1 MIDLN
6 IVCSSMSFMEPQ
18 VKKSELPPPGLPKR
32 LLQGPQHGMCL
43 PLHSDDHSNN
53 AFTCES
59 SLSSSSTSPLYYKGE
74 VSPDSTRSLSSL
86 SSARTDSPL
95 DVDMAEVEMGKTMAS
110 GDDSGIQSPECRP
123 NYGDDNDNSVSVYLD
138 AKEECW
144 SDEQDDNHNVTL
156 VVTQKVGQ
164 TDQNSV
170 SLCSLESDDDEEE
183 EEEEESFLSLASE
196 DLVIKNQVL
205 EVSSSCEMAMP
216 TIALTDISQG
226 QPPDVELKS
235 SRVLNLANDLHKE
248 VVKGDLSVELIP
260 ATQAI
265 DNMNETALSPRYS
278 EGNAICTITA
288 DIKNIQVNTS
298 SKVENQP
305 KSPAKKT
312 NDLAGHGLKAKPPTR
327 AALTKATKPEVKRF
341 PRPDL
346 RNVKAKIISRA
357 SSAPRSIN
365 PEKTNANLCRSPS
378 ANKLPATAGCR
389 TKRKVEDKAVVKRSR
404 SSSSHSRGTEVKTSD
419 RPKLDNEPKPTCSSL
434 DTKINHIISSVNVCQ
449 EQDLITLSLRTSE
462 EDTAIKSEL
471 SSLDGFIVKEA
482 EHEKE
487 AGVKTKYK
495 SKTVSSKLGPS
506 LGTASTSE
514 PPEPK
519 AKPPGREAR
528 STGGLGPPGSRAVQP
543 AGLSRMRTTDKST
556 IPCSPITVSSCKL
569 PQKASS
575 KLPVKSN
582 PTSPSS
588 SSSTISENNSISV
601 NKVPEEKSIKQSPPS
616 QMQGKSLV
624 SKPASGHRN
633 RASSI
638 PSKPVTGLKVPA
650 VTNHITAKT
659 NQNALQ
665 RSGSVR
671 HIRSMTTAV
680 DKTSK
685 TAKAAGTTAGRT
697 QQHSVVG
704 VNGQTEEEEERDLRT
719 QNEKKSQ
726 CILQLRKVIANGNR
740 RLEALALVVQH
751 VFSEREAAIK
761 QKEELSVQLNNLR
774 DQLGNS
780 ISCCE
785 QLERDKEEV
794 RVSLEAFLQKLQEQH
809 QTELQQ
815 LEERLNEFYSA
826 EWDKTHQAYQKEADK
841 CRALMQQQVDE
852 VRIKQEA
859 LRNQLEVAH
868 SKQIETLKK
877 EHETSLTDLKKTH
890 EQHIEDLDKT
900 FKESEALLNEKI
912 QTLTAEN
919 EALKEKLREEEERRK
934 ALADKSQKDAHTLYL
949 EQELESLRAVLEI
962 KTNQI
967 HQQDKKLMQ
976 MDKLIDDN
984 LKLEECL
991 KKVQQENEDYRAR
1004 MDKHAALSKQ
1014 LSTEQAMLQQTLQK
1028 ESKVNKR
1035 LSMENEELLWKLHNG
1050 DLCSPR
1056 RLSPSSPFPS
1066 PQNPASFSATPI
1078 SPR

>member
-1 MIDLN
+1 
-6 IVCSSMSFMEPQ
+6 MSFMEPQ
-18 VKKSELPPPGLPKR
+18 VKKSELPTRGLPKR
-32 LLQGPQHGMCL
+32 PGQGSQHGMCL
-43 PLHSDDHSNN
+43 PLHSGDHSNN
-53 AFTCES
+53 AFTCDS
-59 SLSSSSTSPLYYKGE
+59 SLSSSSTSPLYCKGE

-138 AKEECW
+138 ANEECW
-144 SDEQDDNHNVTL
+144 SDDEEDDNHNVTL

-164 TDQNSV
+164 TDQNSI
-170 SLCSLESDDDEEE
+170 SLCSSESDDEEE
-183 EEEEESFLSLASE
+183 EDSFLSLASE

-205 EVSSSCEMAMP
+205 AVSSSCEMVMP
-216 TIALTDISQG
+216 IVALTDISQD
-226 QPPDVELKS
+226 QPPDVKLEMS
-235 SRVLNLANDLHKE
+235 NRVLNLATVDDLQKE
-248 VVKGDLSVELIP
+248 VVKGDLSFDLIP

-265 DNMNETALSPRYS
+265 DNMTETALSPRDS
-278 EGNAICTITA
+278 EGNAICTIMT

-298 SKVENQP
+298 SNVENQP

-327 AALTKATKPEVKRF
+327 AALTKATKPEMKRF

-346 RNVKAKIISRA
+346 RNIKAKIISRA

-378 ANKLPATAGCR
+378 ANKLPATAGYR
-389 TKRKVEDKAVVKRSR
+389 TKRKVDDKAVVKRSR
-404 SSSSHSRGTEVKTSD
+404 SSSSHSRGTEVKISD
-419 RPKLDNEPKPTCSSL
+419 RPTLDPEPKPTCPSL
-434 DTKINHIISSVNVCQ
+434 DTKTDHIKSSVNVCQ
-449 EQDLITLSLRTSE
+449 EQDLIALSLRTSE
-462 EDTAIKSEL
+462 EETSIKSE
-471 SSLDGFIVKEA
+471 SSDFIVKEA
-482 EHEKE
+482 DHKNE
-487 AGVKTKYK
+487 AGIKTSKYK

-528 STGGLGPPGSRAVQP
+528 STGGLGPPGSRVVQP

-575 KLPVKSN
+575 KLPVKTN

-588 SSSTISENNSISV
+588 SSSTISENNCINV

-650 VTNHITAKT
+650 VTNHITAKN

-665 RSGSVR
+665 RSGSAR

-685 TAKAAGTTAGRT
+685 APKAAGTTAGRT
-697 QQHSVVG
+697 QPHSVVG
-704 VNGQTEEEEERDLRT
+704 VNAQTEEEEERDLRT
-719 QNEKKSQ
+719 QSEKKSQ

-751 VFSEREAAIK
+751 VFSEREVAIK

-785 QLERDKEEV
+785 QLEKDKEEV

-815 LEERLNEFYSA
+815 LEERLKEFYSA

-852 VRIKQEA
+852 VRSKQEA
-859 LRNQLEVAH
+859 LRNQQEVAH

-877 EHETSLTDLKKTH
+877 EHETTLAELRKTH
-890 EQHIEDLDKT
+890 EQHTEDLDKT

-1056 RLSPSSPFPS
+1056 RVSPSSPFPS
-1066 PQNPASFSATPI
+1066 PQNSASFSATPI